1 MIIVNVCAYGVD
13 SHLSVS
19 WAVSGPLYPI
29 GVVHAFR
36 LWRFEMMEP
45 KESESAFAKGCR
57 RKECQTKKV
66 VFL

>member
-45 KESESAFAKGCR
+45 KESESAFAKAVGAR
-57 RKECQTKKV
+57 NAKQRK
-66 VFL
+66 